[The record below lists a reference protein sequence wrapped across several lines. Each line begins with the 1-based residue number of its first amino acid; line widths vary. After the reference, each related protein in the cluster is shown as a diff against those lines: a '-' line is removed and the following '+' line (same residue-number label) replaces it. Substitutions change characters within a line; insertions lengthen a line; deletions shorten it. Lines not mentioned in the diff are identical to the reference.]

1 MEIAMEK
8 ISPYLRPMMF
18 IVMLIVRN
26 QRFGIY
32 VFFHSHIVTSNELVL
47 LTIKCKWIQ
56 AILQMPK
63 FAFFNLPHPK

>member
-8 ISPYLRPMMF
+8 ISPYLQPMMF
-18 IVMLIVRN
+18 IAMLIVRN
-26 QRFGIY
+26 QRFRTF
-32 VFFHSHIVTSNELVL
+32 FFHSYIVTSNEIKL

-56 AILQMPK
+56 AIVHMPK